1 MATNMKLFLKAN
13 KKPVGTQE
21 YAPTASLTD
30 EKGNP
35 LMWTFKPITADELED
50 IREKYSRNVQV
61 PGKPGQFTQKLNT
74 KKFNAAYIARCV
86 VEPDLQNEELQDS
99 YGVKTPEAL
108 LTAMVDLP
116 GEFTDLLVFVNK
128 LCGFDQTLN
137 DSVEE
142 AKNF

>member
-1 MATNMKLFLKAN
+1 MATNMKLFLKSN
-13 KKPVGTQE
+13 KKPAAAQE

-35 LMWTFKPITADELED
+35 LKWTFKPITADELED
-50 IREKYSRNVQV
+50 IREQYSRNVQV

-86 VEPDLQNEELQDS
+86 VEPDLQNADLQDS
-99 YGVKTPEAL
+99 YGVNSPEAL

-116 GEFTDLLVFVNK
+116 GEFTDLLLFVNK
-128 LCGFDQTLN
+128 LCGFDQSLN